1 MNCCDGKDTRKVKA
15 LIEQMVL
22 DIREK
27 LQLAKIP
34 DDAKPSLELM
44 KTMFVSILEVCLVE
58 LDNQREPDCGIT
70 EKQTGIR

>member
-15 LIEQMVL
+15 LIEQMML
-22 DIREK
+22 EK